1 MEKGIEKFHLADEP
15 LGRGVERTVYPS
27 IKHPDRVVGI
37 YHEGSEETSRSMKA
51 TYYLTKIAHL
61 LFPANIPDVQFA
73 ASDPNAVGRTR
84 VELGEEHETLKK
96 QLDSNHSRTDE
107 FTDQVRKASRKL
119 SYGKSK
125 KVTKFVRT
133 LYEAGVNPDRSAYN
147 FGLDEEGNIIYV
159 EPFPAFYF
167 NSSKRRWQLAFSPE
181 KLKAAIAKLENGDM
195 RGSASRHL
203 ERIFRLFAEAKDDLA
218 HDISQ

>member
-96 QLDSNHSRTDE
+96 SLDSNQPDAAE
-107 FTDQVRKASRKL
+107 FWVQVEKASTKL
-119 SYGKSK
+119 SYGESK
-125 KVTKFVRT
+125 KGLNLFK
-133 LYEAGVNPDRSAYN
+133 N
-147 FGLDEEGNIIYV
+147 FI
-159 EPFPAFYF
+159 
-167 NSSKRRWQLAFSPE
+167 
-181 KLKAAIAKLENGDM
+181 
-195 RGSASRHL
+195 
-203 ERIFRLFAEAKDDLA
+203 
-218 HDISQ
+218 